1 MKAPIGRYGGKHR
14 IKAQIID
21 LFPENYNIFVE
32 PLVGAGNI
40 FYSTPKVEIEVI
52 NDLDID
58 MYILHSELQKN
69 SKYIN
74 DNIEREMTR
83 EKFNLSKEKNDVLS
97 IIYKYKSSFNKLGKY
112 FSNNL
117 EGKTIKTDFSPYQE
131 RLLDV
136 KIFNKDFKDII
147 KKFDSPTTF
156 FYIDPPYEQA
166 KKGKYYKYFITPEDI
181 YKSIK
186 EVKGKFMISYND
198 SDHIREIFNEYNITE
213 IVSVKKV
220 GISKHIKINELIIT
234 NY

>member
-40 FYSTPKVEIEVI
+40 FYSTSKVETEII
-52 NDLDID
+52 NDLDRD
-58 MYILHSELQKN
+58 MYILHTELQKN

-74 DNIEREMTR
+74 NNIEREMTR
-83 EKFNLSKEKNDVLS
+83 EKFNLLKEKNDVLS

-117 EGKTIKTDFSPYQE
+117 EGKMIKTDFSPYQE

-136 KIFNKDFKDII
+136 KILNEDFKDVI
-147 KKFDSPTTF
+147 KKFDSATTF
-156 FYIDPPYEQA
+156 FYLDPPYEKA
-166 KKGKYYKYFITPEDI
+166 EKKKYYKYFISPKEI
-181 YKSIK
+181 YNVVDGIQ
-186 EVKGKFMISYND
+186 GKFMISYND
-198 SDHIREIFNEYNITE
+198 SENIRELFNKYNITE
-213 IVSVKKV
+213 IYTSKKV
-220 GISKHIKINELIIT
+220 GYTKHIKTNELIIT